1 MTKPTLAVVGA
12 GWAGIAAAVRGT
24 QAGFAVSLFEMASD
38 LGGRARCIDV
48 HGQVFDYGQH
58 ILVGAYARCL
68 DLMTTVGVACDKQ
81 LMRLPLTLQYPDGAG
96 LHLPAHA
103 GRLGAA
109 MAIAGFR
116 GWPWSSRAAMLVA
129 ATAWAVRGFRC
140 PAHWTVDDL
149 CWGLTEQV
157 RRELIDP
164 LCLSALNTAPTQAS
178 ARVFLRVL
186 QDTLSGP
193 IGSSDLLIP
202 SCGLQDLLA
211 APAQQ
216 WLQAQQVSVRKRHR
230 VKHLERSGAMWRVD
244 AEDFD
249 GVVLACSCVEAAR
262 LTADIAPQWST
273 SASALQFESLITVYL
288 QAAGAALPGPMLALR
303 SDTESPAQF
312 AFDHGKISAR
322 PGQIACVIS
331 AAQAWVDR
339 GTVETTRAV
348 KAQMQLVM
356 QQLGNPATLEVVA
369 TLAEKRATFSCTA
382 GLLRPSA
389 VVANGLIV
397 AGDYIEGP
405 YPATLEGAVRS
416 GESAIAQ
423 MGRLNG

>member
-1 MTKPTLAVVGA
+1 MKRPTLAVVGA

-24 QAGFAVSLFEMASD
+24 HAGFAVSLFEMASD
-38 LGGRARCIDV
+38 LGGRARCV
-48 HGQVFDYGQH
+48 EAHGQIFDNGQH

-68 DLMTTVGVACDKQ
+68 DLMNTVGVACDKQ

-96 LHLPAHA
+96 LHLPDHS
-103 GRLGAA
+103 GRLGAVR
-109 MAIAGFR
+109 AIAGFR
-116 GWPWSSRAAMLVA
+116 GWPWTSRAAMLVA
-129 ATAWAVRGFRC
+129 ATTWAVRGFRC
-140 PAHWTVDDL
+140 PVHWTVDDL
-149 CWGLTEQV
+149 SRGLPDQV

-178 ARVFLRVL
+178 AQVFLRVL

-202 SCGLQDLLA
+202 RCGLQDVLA
-211 APAQQ
+211 APAEQ
-216 WLQAQQVSVRKRHR
+216 WLKAQQVSVRKRHR
-230 VKHLERSGAMWRVD
+230 VKRLERSRASWQVD

-312 AFDHGKISAR
+312 AFDHGKISAQ

-356 QQLGNPATLEVVA
+356 QELGNPATLEVVA